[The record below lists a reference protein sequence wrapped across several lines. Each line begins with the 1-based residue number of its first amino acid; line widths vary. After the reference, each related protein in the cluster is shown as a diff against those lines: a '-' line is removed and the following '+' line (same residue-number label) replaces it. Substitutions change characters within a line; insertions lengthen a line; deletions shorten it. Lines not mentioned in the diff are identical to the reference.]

1 MADASP
7 LVVPQVNVNDDS
19 VVLVRWVVE
28 ADARVSAGDHVC
40 DVETTKAVSEV
51 HAHASGVL
59 VPHASAGSRVNV
71 GEVLAVIADTRD
83 AAAAYLSARNT
94 TQARPANG
102 IMATPKAA
110 ALAAQ
115 LGVSLEAV
123 AAAGV
128 IGTIKESDVR
138 RFHQA
143 TGSAAPP
150 SPEVPAALSSYLE
163 PAGPIPEFDAAVS
176 TSLRRS
182 TSNLILTSVD
192 MDCRLLGAHRVIR
205 EAAASGRMISLL
217 HLVIEAT
224 AKALP
229 QFDRLMMLALGGS
242 LYRYRSVDVAFVV
255 RAPNGHLF
263 TPVIRSADAQAVDAI
278 AAKAQVLSMGILR
291 GRAKAEELQG
301 AAFTISQ
308 VSVPGT
314 TRVVALPSFGQSA
327 ILGVSAE
334 RSAVAIDE
342 SGVVRAMPTVTLTLN
357 YDHAL
362 CDGMYAAGFLAA
374 VVKHLESPAS

>member
-1 MADASP
+1 MRRASI
-7 LVVPQVNVNDDS
+7 LFS
-19 VVLVRWVVE
+19 VF
-28 ADARVSAGDHVC
+28 AFCAAG
-40 DVETTKAVSEV
+40 
-51 HAHASGVL
+51 L
-59 VPHASAGSRVNV
+59 
-71 GEVLAVIADTRD
+71 IAQD
-83 AAAAYLSARNT
+83 AADLPKY
-94 TQARPANG
+94 QAW
-102 IMATPKAA
+102 MKAA
-110 ALAAQ
+110 AGAN
-115 LGVSLEAV
+115 G
-123 AAAGV
+123 
-128 IGTIKESDVR
+128 
-138 RFHQA
+138 
-143 TGSAAPP
+143 
-150 SPEVPAALSSYLE
+150 ALR
-163 PAGPIPEFDAAVS
+163 AAV
-176 TSLRRS
+176 TAK
-182 TSNLILTSVD
+182 D
-192 MDCRLLGAHRVIR
+192 A
-205 EAAASGRMISLL
+205 EKQAAYFL
-217 HLVIEAT
+217 

-291 GRAKAEELQG
+291 GRAKAEDLQG

-334 RSAVAIDE
+334 RTSVAIDD
-342 SGVVRAMPTVTLTLN
+342 SGAVRAVPTVTLTLN

-374 VVKHLESPAS
+374 VVTRLESLAAFRLPDEAPYEQMRSLSIEARSKLARRRPVTLAQAASIPGVSPADLQNLVLEVQRLRVSEPVARD